1 MSRKSLAWIGALVL
15 VAGLVGANLALREDP
30 EAELTS
36 VDSRAAGRSAEER
49 ARSLRQLA
57 IGRPDV
63 SVVEQPRPASGTD
76 VAEPEVEA
84 AAPAGGPT
92 SCENPFVP
100 ASLGQFRRYRWQQSD
115 QERTAELYF
124 RALSMREV
132 EGRDGEADEAE
143 VRWRVRVTAE
153 DDDSELAEADM
164 STRCRPGL
172 DAEEPWFGI
181 LERSLGLILTDDAGR
196 WRWPA
201 ELRRGLRFGGAAV
214 FDPRE
219 SEMRAPDDAVGPQV
233 LRVTRQHVVE
243 GQESIEVPAGRFRAW
258 KITYE
263 ERHAFGERGE
273 TGSGTL
279 WVAPDVG
286 LVRSQSE
293 NSRGVTQTIELVRAG
308 GG

>member
-1 MSRKSLAWIGALVL
+1 MSRKSLAWIGAFVL
-15 VAGLVGANLALREDP
+15 VAGLVAANLALREDP
-30 EAELTS
+30 EAELTT
-36 VDSRAAGRSAEER
+36 VDGRASGRSAEER

-57 IGRPDV
+57 VGRAAVGDDD
-63 SVVEQPRPASGTD
+63 Q
-76 VAEPEVEA
+76 AEPTPDGVEEEA
-84 AAPAGGPT
+84 DATPTAGPS
-92 SCENPFVP
+92 SCDNPFVP

-132 EGRDGEADEAE
+132 AGREGEGDEAQM
-143 VRWRVRVTAE
+143 RWRIRVTAE

-164 STRCRPGL
+164 STRCRPGI

-181 LERSLGLILTDDAGR
+181 LERSLGLVLTDDAGR

-233 LRVTRQHVVE
+233 LTVTRQHVVE

-258 KITYE
+258 KIAYE

-273 TGSGTL
+273 TG
-279 WVAPDVG
+279 
-286 LVRSQSE
+286 
-293 NSRGVTQTIELVRAG
+293 SRGVTQTIELVRAG